1 MDGIDYFPMELQAK
15 LPTAFTCLLISLNAK
30 WLLLEFRKSWSHLV
44 SLVGNL
50 RHPNMQPPHT
60 KEEETERLNALL
72 QKVSLEHFDY
82 IMTMFGRFGVFPL
95 LYWTRLCFSSESP
108 GPLLLP
114 HATIF
119 VTYAII
125 MMFLHIQMLQHTPN
139 RQVYFANAVQLA
151 WLVRLMALSEPSV
164 WVLNTPLRIAF
175 RVLISFIDTD
185 IARMTAHSFA
195 MTAMSCYKA
204 SQILPTVLPVSDTS
218 DANFKA
224 IYFELCT
231 GGFVWMISYLSAWR
245 LQLLAQKTLDAK
257 DAQLEA
263 SALDSMFSVLCDAK
277 ATLGPDLTIRTSS
290 LSLCHLF
297 GVSSPQQ
304 LEGRFLTDFLAEGD
318 KPRFDAFM
326 NRPLS
331 HPELAPMT
339 PATLHVDVCCNSMQR
354 PVQLFDV
361 LARSHSDLYHFL
373 GLRVDVDE
381 AQTHTWHS
389 AGQDTEE
396 TTRDLPPEVGTALHR
411 HYTSFTTRKE
421 DGADSISDNSGHLA
435 ELAQLLQ
442 RCPSLLG
449 VNVDDAADKSNLW
462 GEAQSGPSAI
472 SDREQLT
479 ELGQLLQQLYIP
491 GVNTGDAAGQ
501 STLWEAR
508 SVSSGMSSEERLTG
522 LGQVLQQPHI
532 RGVKA
537 GDAAGKSSLWEA
549 RSVSS
554 EMSSEE
560 RLTGLGQVLQQLYI
574 RGVKAGDAA
583 SQSNI
588 LEARSSSSATSGE
601 ELHRACAYLR
611 SAADRTH
618 KQVES
623 TSSASRIEGEQSRT
637 VSANPDLLAKQDL
650 LAKPGLW
657 GSN

>member
-245 LQLLAQKTLDAK
+245 LQLLARQTLDAK
-257 DAQLEA
+257 DAKLEA
-263 SALDSMFSVLCDAK
+263 SALDSMFAVLCDAK
-277 ATLGPDLTIRTSS
+277 ATLGPDLKIRTCS

-297 GVSSPQQ
+297 GASSSQE
-304 LEGRFLTDFLAEGD
+304 LEGRLLTDFFAEAD

-326 NRPLS
+326 NRPSS

-361 LARSHSDLYHFL
+361 LARSHADFYHFL
-373 GLRVDVDE
+373 GLRVDMDE
-381 AQTHTWHS
+381 AQTHAWHS
-389 AGQDTEE
+389 PGQDARDTD
-396 TTRDLPPEVGTALHR
+396 RDLPPEFCTALHR
-411 HYTSFTTRKE
+411 HFTSFMRLKQE
-421 DGADSISDNSGHLA
+421 DGDSSSDNSGHG
-435 ELAQLLQ
+435 ELGQLLQ
-442 RCPSLLG
+442 RFQSIPG
-449 VNVDDAADKSNLW
+449 VNAGDAADQSNLW
-462 GEAQSGPSAI
+462 EEARAGPSGT
-472 SDREQLT
+472 SDEERLS
-479 ELGQLLQQLYIP
+479 ELGQLLQQLYIQ
-491 GVNTGDAAGQ
+491 GVNVGDAADQ
-501 STLWEAR
+501 SSLWESR
-508 SVSSGMSSEERLTG
+508 SASSGPSSEERLTE
-522 LGQVLQQPHI
+522 LGPVLQQLYT

-537 GDAAGKSSLWEA
+537 GDKAGQSNLWEA
-549 RSVSS
+549 RS
-554 EMSSEE
+554 
-560 RLTGLGQVLQQLYI
+560 
-574 RGVKAGDAA
+574 A
-583 SQSNI
+583 
-588 LEARSSSSATSGE
+588 SSATSGD
-601 ELHRACAYLR
+601 ELQRAYAYLR
-611 SAADRTH
+611 TTADRTD
-618 KQVES
+618 KDGRSVKSPLSECEL
-623 TSSASRIEGEQSRT
+623 TSSASRIEGEQSS